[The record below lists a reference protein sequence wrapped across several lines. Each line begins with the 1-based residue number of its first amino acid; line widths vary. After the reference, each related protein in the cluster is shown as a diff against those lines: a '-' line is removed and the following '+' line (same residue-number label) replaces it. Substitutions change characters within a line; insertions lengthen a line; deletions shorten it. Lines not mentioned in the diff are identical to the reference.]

1 MRTSPWTRALLI
13 CAMIPLLVIVL
24 FPFAVM
30 ITTAFKT
37 PADIAAPSGPDAAY
51 RFTPSQPRPANF
63 TEVFRAMPLARSFG
77 NSLVIAGGAT
87 LLALLCAIPAAY
99 ALARLS
105 FPGKKPALFLVLTT
119 QMFAPIVLIIA
130 LFSQFTNY
138 GLLQGG
144 RVYLALILANAAT
157 SLAFGIW
164 LLTGYF
170 STIPREVEEAA
181 LIDGCSRLQT
191 IWRIILPISLP
202 GVVTTLIFAFISAWN
217 EFVFALT
224 FVSSDAYKPLTV
236 LIPSFIGQYGTQW
249 QLLMAAALLATLP
262 VVVLFLG
269 VEKHLVRGLTAGS
282 IK

>member
-1 MRTSPWTRALLI
+1 MKIPRGTQTWFI
-13 CAMIPLLVIVL
+13 IGMIPVLAIVL

-30 ITTAFKT
+30 VTTALKT
-37 PADIAAPSGPDAAY
+37 PEAIAAASGPDQPY
-51 RFTPSQPRPANF
+51 HFVPTQPRLANF
-63 TEVFRAMPLARSFG
+63 ADVFRAMPLARNFL
-77 NSLVIAGGAT
+77 NSLVIACGAT
-87 LLALLCAIPAAY
+87 LLNLFCAVPAAY
-99 ALARLS
+99 ALARLV
-105 FPGKKPALFLVLTT
+105 FPGRRAVLFLVLTT
-119 QMFAPIVLIIA
+119 QMFSPIVLIIA

-138 GLLQGG
+138 GLLEGG
-144 RVYLALILANAAT
+144 RVYLALIIANAAA

-191 IWRIILPISLP
+191 ISRVIIPVSLP
-202 GVVTTLIFAFISAWN
+202 GVVTTVIFAFIGAWN

-236 LIPSFIGQYGTQW
+236 AIPSFIGQYGTQW
-249 QLLMAAALLATLP
+249 QFLMAAALLATLP
-262 VVVLFLG
+262 VVALFLG
-269 VEKHLVRGLTAGS
+269 IEKHLVRGLAAGS

>member
-1 MRTSPWTRALLI
+1 MRTSPWTKAFFI
-13 CAMIPLLVIVL
+13 CGMIPVLVIVL

-30 ITTAFKT
+30 ITTALKT
-37 PADIAAPSGPDAAY
+37 PAEIAAPGGPSVAY
-51 RFTPSQPRPANF
+51 HLVPARPHPANF
-63 TEVFRAMPLARSFG
+63 VEVFRAMPLARSFA
-77 NSLVIAGGAT
+77 NSLVIACGAT
-87 LLALLCAIPAAY
+87 LLVLLCAIPAAY

-105 FPGKKPALFLVLTT
+105 FPGKRPVLFLVLTT

-138 GLLQGG
+138 GLLEGG
-144 RVYLALILANAAT
+144 RVYLALIIANAAT

-191 IWRIILPISLP
+191 IARIVIPISLP

>member
-1 MRTSPWTRALLI
+1 MKTSRSTKALFL
-13 CAMIPLLVIVL
+13 CGMIPVLVIVL

-30 ITTAFKT
+30 VTTALKT
-37 PADIAAPSGPDAAY
+37 PAEIAAPAGPGAAY
-51 RFTPSQPRPANF
+51 HFVPVQPHPANF
-63 TEVFRAMPLARSFG
+63 AAVFRAMPLARSFA

-87 LLALLCAIPAAY
+87 LLSLMCAVPAAY
-99 ALARLS
+99 ALARLT
-105 FPGKKPALFLVLTT
+105 FPGKRPVLFLVLTT
-119 QMFAPIVLIIA
+119 QMFSPIVLIIA

-138 GLLQGG
+138 GLLEGP
-144 RVYLALILANAAT
+144 RVYLALIIANAAA

-170 STIPREVEEAA
+170 STIPQEIEEAA

-191 IWRIILPISLP
+191 IRRIILPISLP

-224 FVSSDAYKPLTV
+224 FVSSDSYKPLTV

-262 VVVLFLG
+262 VVALFLG